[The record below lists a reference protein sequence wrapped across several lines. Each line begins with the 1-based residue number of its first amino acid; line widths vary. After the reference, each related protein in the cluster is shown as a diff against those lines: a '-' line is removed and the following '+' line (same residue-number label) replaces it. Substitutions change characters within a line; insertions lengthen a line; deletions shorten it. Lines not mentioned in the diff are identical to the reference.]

1 MFSKLIAKWRV
12 RHNGRIFSPG
22 DVIEPITPEE
32 ARSLIGIGAA
42 EWSPVLPHDY
52 EPTEAHV
59 ESEIASSSGIDQSEE
74 PIDWEEESKKY
85 HQGFGRYEIPG
96 IGLVQGKQAAI
107 EALKNLGKNR

>member
-32 ARSLIGIGAA
+32 ARALIGIGAA
-42 EWSPVLPHDY
+42 EWSPVLPHDH

-59 ESEIASSSGIDQSEE
+59 ESETASSSGIDQSEE

-85 HQGFGRYEIPG
+85 HLHFGQYDIPG
-96 IGLVQGKQAAI
+96 VGIVKGKQAAI
-107 EALKNLGKNR
+107 EALKKLKENP